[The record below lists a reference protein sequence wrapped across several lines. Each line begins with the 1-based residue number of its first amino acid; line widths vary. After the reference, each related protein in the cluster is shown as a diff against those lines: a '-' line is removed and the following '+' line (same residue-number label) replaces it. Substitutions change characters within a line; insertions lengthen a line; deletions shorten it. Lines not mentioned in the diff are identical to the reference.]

1 MSTFRTF
8 ARGGLDNRMPFRA
21 TQTVTGTLPLTVL
34 PRVPVSHAV
43 ARPDPLRR
51 LPTCFRPGIRHA
63 VQPFR
68 PIGPP
73 SPGFDRPSP
82 AASAGQWRTETEAE
96 VAECSGNG
104 FGAAQTISAGLFI
117 RCNELT
123 QNDLQIGNG
132 DAGPSL
138 VRSFERRM

>member
-8 ARGGLDNRMPFRA
+8 ARGGLDNGVPFRA
-21 TQTVTGTLPLTVL
+21 IQTNTGTLPVTVL
-34 PRVPVSHAV
+34 PPVFVTHPV

-51 LPTCFRPGIRHA
+51 LPTCFRPGMRQA
-63 VQPFR
+63 VLPFR
-68 PIGPP
+68 PIGAP
-73 SPGFDRPSP
+73 SPGFERPSP
-82 AASAGQWRTETEAE
+82 AASAGQRQTDTEAE
-96 VAECSGNG
+96 AAECSGNG
-104 FGAAQTISAGLFI
+104 SGAAQTISAGFFI

-123 QNDLQIGNG
+123 QNDLQIGNR